1 MCIQSYCF
9 MSRAKDFKNLSLCK
23 YLLWY
28 IFSRTNPFADVSDKP
43 IRDIELDLDAFS
55 QAKPIS
61 IPACRSKP
69 LIPAII
75 IHHHSPGPG
84 TALSISC
91 PLIPDTGSLQQP
103 GCNPVHPPGI
113 SYHTRGRCY
122 TATQT
127 AKTPQR
133 PSVGRHTQSH
143 LKRSV
148 FEKWKSLNDWP
159 GSFSLG
165 SVRLINFTCFKAAS
179 IRNKLLPNNTWV
191 QM

>member
-1 MCIQSYCF
+1 MISSVQVTLICYDIVLCIRGCIQFSPSLNVDTLKPRVYRVTVSCQEQ
-9 MSRAKDFKNLSLCK
+9 RILKNLSLCK

-61 IPACRSKP
+61 KPACRSKP

-113 SYHTRGRCY
+113 SYQRAVLYCNTNCQNTSEALCG
-122 TATQT
+122 TAH
-127 AKTPQR
+127 AE
-133 PSVGRHTQSH
+133 SS
-143 LKRSV
+143 
-148 FEKWKSLNDWP
+148 
-159 GSFSLG
+159 
-165 SVRLINFTCFKAAS
+165 
-179 IRNKLLPNNTWV
+179 
-191 QM
+191 